1 MKNAFEKY
9 NITIPKINI
18 TDFDLDDISKILTYR
33 IGKIIPIVLK
43 DLDENINSDNQF
55 NIQKISLIF
64 KGKNDKRETHKMK
77 NYISEHL
84 EKYNE
89 DNFNLEIIL
98 KNILEDMIHNMLYYN
113 KDTLRK
119 NEFFNTLNNL
129 NGAKYI
135 FTVGVIC
142 IEEYFLE
149 KYGYIKNG
157 KYLELVLRA
166 KKELRKEIK
175 LIYKGLKQGTYT
187 EEEINSMFRALI
199 KTRIKTYMEND
210 DKLEEEIDFE
220 KDLYKICNDESLD
233 KYIYN
238 IIDNSRA
245 KATSQPRLFSLS

>member
-9 NITIPKINI
+9 NIPIPKINI
-18 TDFDLDDISKILTYR
+18 TKFDKKDISKVLTYK
-33 IGKIIPIVLK
+33 IGKIIPLVLK
-43 DLDENINSDNQF
+43 DLDDNINSDNQF

-77 NYISEHL
+77 NYIKKHL
-84 EKYNE
+84 ENYNE
-89 DNFNLEIIL
+89 INFDLETIL
-98 KNILEDMIHNMLYYN
+98 KNILEDMIHDMLCYN

-149 KYGYIKNG
+149 KYDYIKNG

-175 LIYKGLKQGTYT
+175 LIYKGLKQGIYT
-187 EEEINSMFRALI
+187 EDEINSMFRALI
-199 KTRIKTYMEND
+199 KTRIKTYMDRD

-220 KDLYKICNDESLD
+220 KDLYRICNNESLD

-238 IIDNSRA
+238 IIDHSRA

>member
-9 NITIPKINI
+9 NIFIPKIDI
-18 TDFDLDDISKILTYR
+18 TEFDTEDISKVLTYK

-43 DLDENINSDNQF
+43 DLDDNINANNQF
-55 NIQKISLIF
+55 NVQRISLIF

-77 NYISEHL
+77 NYIKEHMD
-84 EKYNE
+84 KYDEN
-89 DNFNLEIIL
+89 NFDLLRIL
-98 KNILEDMIHNMLYYN
+98 KDILENIVHDMLYYN

-135 FTVGVIC
+135 FVVGVIC

-157 KYLELVLRA
+157 KYLELVLKI
-166 KKELRKEIK
+166 KKELRKEIRG
-175 LIYKGLKQGTYT
+175 IYKGLKEGTYT
-187 EEEINSMFRALI
+187 ETEINSMFRALI
-199 KTRIKTYMEND
+199 KTRIKSYIEND
-210 DKLEEEIDFE
+210 ESLEKELEFE
-220 KDLYKICNDESLD
+220 KDLYKICNEESLE

-238 IIDNSRA
+238 LIDFSRT